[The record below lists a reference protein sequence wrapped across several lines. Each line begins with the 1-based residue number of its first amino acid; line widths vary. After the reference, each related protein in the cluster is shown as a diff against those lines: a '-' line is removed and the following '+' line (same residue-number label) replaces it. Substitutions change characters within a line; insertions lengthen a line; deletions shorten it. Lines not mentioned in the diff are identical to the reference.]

1 VAGGMLLVGAA
12 APARAE
18 RFTSMQYLGG
28 CSTKHRQSGVL
39 VLEGGELRFEDRKGR
54 VVCTL
59 ALRGAQARLAEEKRT
74 TFGSILRSTAL
85 TMVAIPL
92 SSGQIDPTQAWSRDT
107 TPILVVEAGQG
118 ANTTTV
124 RWRGPRQ
131 QLAGIA
137 EAINRRAQ
145 ESTLPPVAASLAARH
160 GAVDSAE

>member
-1 VAGGMLLVGAA
+1 MTKRARAFVAGGMLLVGAA

-18 RFTSMQYLGG
+18 RFTSMKYLGG
-28 CSTKHRQSGVL
+28 CSTKQHRQSGVL
-39 VLEGGELRFEDRKGR
+39 VLEGRELRFEDRKGR
-54 VVCTL
+54 VVCVLT
-59 ALRGAQARLAEEKRT
+59 LRGAQARLAEEKRT

-92 SSGQIDPTQAWSRDT
+92 SSGQVDPTQVWSRDT
-107 TPILVVEAGQG
+107 TPILVVEAAEG

-145 ESTLPPVAASLAARH
+145 ESTLP
-160 GAVDSAE
+160 E